1 MNTILQGNNGIDETG
16 QTVLI
21 IVGCIALFVLLFT
34 LVYMIIA
41 FRKIGIVAKKLDYL
55 VEDLT
60 YKSEMLTP
68 TVEALTKV
76 SNYIDLFESIINQNA
91 DALINYINK
100 NKSSTTKFI
109 SKLKDI
115 AAKGK

>member
-1 MNTILQGNNGIDETG
+1 MNVQLLANSDVNETG

-68 TVEALTKV
+68 TVEALAKI
-76 SNYIDLFESIINQNA
+76 SNYVDLFESIINQNA
-91 DALINYINK
+91 DALMNYINK
-100 NKSSTTKFI
+100 NKSSATKFI

-115 AAKGK
+115 ATKEK